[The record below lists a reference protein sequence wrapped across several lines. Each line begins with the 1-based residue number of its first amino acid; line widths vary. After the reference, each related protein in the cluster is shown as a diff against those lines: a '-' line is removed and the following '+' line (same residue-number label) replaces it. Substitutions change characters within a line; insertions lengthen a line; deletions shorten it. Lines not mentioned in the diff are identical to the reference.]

1 MLILLSLFQVNLYSG
16 ALFIQQALDWN
27 LWVSILLLLAAT
39 ALCTVTGGLAAV
51 MYTDTLQAFV
61 MVIGAVILS
70 ILGQCIEKF

>member
-1 MLILLSLFQVNLYSG
+1 MNLFSG

-27 LWVSILLLLAAT
+27 IWLSIVLLLTAT

-61 MVIGAVILS
+61 MVAGAVMLAV
-70 ILGQCIEKF
+70 LG